1 MEQSGGAVA
10 RPGGGRAGGA
20 DGKGSLAEQ
29 AYRHLCNRI
38 IEGSIDYGESLNIR
52 EIAAALRMSSMP
64 VREAMKRL
72 EIEGVVTIKPRSV
85 CRVKIPT
92 RQSILSALEMREL
105 LEIHCVETHYPG
117 VTAAELRNLRRVVE
131 TMKGIARERKPQVKR
146 YIEVDR
152 EFHTQLCAIAGNGYI
167 DKSYRETSLHLNMR
181 HIYNL
186 SIPPD
191 IPRTFREH
199 AELVEA
205 LAQNSRRAV
214 TIIKRHLARSR
225 RNVLQGALLA

>member
-1 MEQSGGAVA
+1 MASAARQTSFLMTPSLADILVDILDREPAFVKQKENPAAARGRGGQ
-10 RPGGGRAGGA
+10 GGG
-20 DGKGSLAEQ
+20 
-29 AYRHLCNRI
+29 N
-38 IEGSIDYGESLNIR
+38 
-52 EIAAALRMSSMP
+52 
-64 VREAMKRL
+64 
-72 EIEGVVTIKPRSV
+72 
-85 CRVKIPT
+85 
-92 RQSILSALEMREL
+92 
-105 LEIHCVETHYPG
+105 
-117 VTAAELRNLRRVVE
+117 
-131 TMKGIARERKPQVKR
+131 
-146 YIEVDR
+146 
-152 EFHTQLCAIAGNGYI
+152 I

-199 AELVEA
+199 VELVEA

>member
-1 MEQSGGAVA
+1 MKSTASPRGQ
-10 RPGGGRAGGA
+10 R
-20 DGKGSLAEQ
+20 DGKESLAEQ

-38 IEGSIDYGESLNIR
+38 IEGSIEYGESLNIR
-52 EIAAALRMSSMP
+52 QIAAYLRMSSMP

-105 LEIHCVETHYPG
+105 LEIHCVETHYPT
-117 VTAAELRNLRRVVE
+117 VTAAELRDLHRLVE
-131 TMKGIARERKPQVKR
+131 TMKAITAERTPPVKR
-146 YIEVDR
+146 YIAVDR
-152 EFHTQLCAIAGNGYI
+152 EFHTRLCALAQNDYI

-181 HIYNL
+181 HIYSL

-214 TIIKRHLARSR
+214 AIIKRHLARSR